1 MSNRSINLTEQVYDY
16 LLSVSLQESDVMRQ
30 CREETASHS
39 MSKMQIA
46 PEQGQFFQFLVKSLG
61 VKQAIEVGVFTG
73 YSSLAIATA
82 LPDDGKL
89 IACDISTEYTDL
101 AKGYWQTA
109 NVSNKIDLRI
119 APALE
124 TLQQLIDEGQAGQF
138 DFAFVD
144 AHKPEYIEYY
154 ELLLTL
160 IKTGGVIAVD
170 NVLWDGDVADP
181 SNQKEDTVAIR
192 AFNDHVFA
200 DKRVTMS
207 LIPLAD
213 GITLIHKK

>member
-1 MSNRSINLTEQVYDY
+1 MSNKSINLTDEVYDY
-16 LLSVSLQESDVMRQ
+16 LLSVSLQESDIMRQ
-30 CREETASHS
+30 CREETASHP
-39 MSKMQIA
+39 MVNMQIA

-82 LPDDGKL
+82 LPDNGKL
-89 IACDISTEYTDL
+89 IACDVSTEYTDI
-101 AKGYWQTA
+101 AKGYWETA
-109 NVSNKIDLRI
+109 HVTDKIDLRI

-124 TLQQLIDEGQAGQF
+124 TLQQLIDDGHSGQF

-144 AHKPEYIEYY
+144 AHKPEYIDYY
-154 ELLLTL
+154 ELLLSL

-181 SNQKEDTVAIR
+181 ANQKEDTVAIR
-192 AFNDHVFA
+192 AFNEHIFA

-213 GITLIHKK
+213 GITLIYKN